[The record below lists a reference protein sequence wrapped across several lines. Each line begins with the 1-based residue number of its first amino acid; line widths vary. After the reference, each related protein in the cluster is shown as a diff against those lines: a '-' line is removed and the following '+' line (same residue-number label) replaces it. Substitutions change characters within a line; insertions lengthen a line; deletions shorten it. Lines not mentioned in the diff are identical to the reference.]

1 MKGQWRRFAPAGL
14 YLSVLAGLVSL
25 GLYIVFRNFTLP
37 LQISVGM
44 VVVGLA
50 LFAILDPE
58 RVREALTGRQA
69 RYGSNALVMTLAFT
83 GILVVVN
90 YLVYTHPQRWDLTE
104 NQRFTLA
111 PETIATLDE
120 LPQKV
125 QALAFFTARMN
136 SDAARGLLDQYKFRG
151 NGDFDYKFIDP
162 DTDPILAQQNNITR
176 DGTILLQMG
185 TKQEQVTLITERE
198 ITAGLVRLISTGQRS
213 VYFLTGHGEYSPEDS
228 GDRSYSQIKTILESK
243 NYTVKTFNLLAE
255 NKIPDD
261 AQVVVIAGPMKPVSQ
276 GEVDQLKAFVDGGG
290 KLIVMEEPLPVTDFG
305 EDPDPLADYL
315 AQSWG
320 ITLGK
325 DIVVDLTS
333 NQPFFAVAN
342 QYGDHLI
349 TQKMQ
354 GIVTYFPTARSVTI
368 SGDQTGNTDVELVY
382 TANQSWGETDLT
394 SLSASTESG
403 QSLQVNPDQGVDLM
417 GPVSIAVSGENTSNN
432 SRVVV
437 FGDSD
442 FASDNFYDQYG
453 NGDLLVNAIDWVDE
467 QENLINLTPKDNVQR
482 MLIPPQPYAM
492 NLILLGS
499 VFILP
504 GSILLAGIVV
514 WVQRRRRG

>member
-14 YLSVLAGLVSL
+14 YIAVLAGLVSF
-25 GLYIVFRNFTLP
+25 GLYIVLRKFTLP
-37 LQISVGM
+37 LQISLGM
-44 VVVGLA
+44 VVVGVA

-58 RVREALTGRQA
+58 RVRIALTGRQA

-90 YLVYTHPQRWDLTE
+90 YLVYGHPQRWDLTE
-104 NQRFTLA
+104 NKQFTLA
-111 PETIATLDE
+111 PESIATLAE

-125 QALAFFTARMN
+125 QALAFFTPRFN
-136 SDAARGLLDQYKFRG
+136 SETAQGLLDQYKFRG
-151 NGDFDYKFIDP
+151 NGNFDYIFVNP
-162 DTDPILAQQNNITR
+162 EADPILAQQNNITR
-176 DGTILLQMG
+176 DGTIVLQMG

-198 ITAGLVRLISTGQRS
+198 LTAGLVRLISTGPRTI
-213 VYFLTGHGEYSPEDS
+213 YFLTGHGEYSPDES
-228 GDRSYSQIKTILESK
+228 GDRSYSQVKTILESK
-243 NYTVKTFNLLAE
+243 NYTVKSFNLLAE
-255 NKIPDD
+255 NKIPED
-261 AQVVVIAGPMKPVSQ
+261 AQVIVIAGPMKPVSQ
-276 GEVDQLKAFVDGGG
+276 AEVEQLKSFVDGGG
-290 KLIVMEEPLPVTDFG
+290 KLTVMEEPLPVTDFG
-305 EDPDPLADYL
+305 QEPDPLAAYL
-315 AQSWG
+315 TQSWG

-354 GIVTYFPTARSVTI
+354 GIVTFFPTARSVTI
-368 SGDQTGNTDVELVY
+368 DTDQSGSNDVELVF
-382 TANQSWGETDLT
+382 TADQSWAETDLAALADN
-394 SLSASTESG
+394 SQAG

-417 GPVSIAVSGENTSNN
+417 GPVSIAVSGENLSNN

-437 FGDSD
+437 FGDAD
-442 FASDNFYDQYG
+442 FASDNFYNQYG

-482 MLIPPQPYAM
+482 LLIPPQPYAM

-504 GSILLAGIVV
+504 GSVLLAGVVV
-514 WVQRRRRG
+514 WIQRRRRG